1 MDIYQW
7 SHSISLRG
15 SFGCIPPTWL
25 RRRQNGTAECFCKPE
40 WSRRKIA
47 TIEKPCGF
55 KFEIHGVTYPNVG
68 TDSSAINKKS
78 SLLSLRRP
86 FLNIDHALNHKVMKK
101 FPPTKIWSQ
110 ITTLQYKSSVAILG
124 LMIISMAIGNLPI
137 EMVIHTIDITPSYM
151 NDLLCA
157 NCEKV
162 HSWNFDISISKK
174 L

>member
-1 MDIYQW
+1 
-7 SHSISLRG
+7 
-15 SFGCIPPTWL
+15 
-25 RRRQNGTAECFCKPE
+25 
-40 WSRRKIA
+40 
-47 TIEKPCGF
+47 
-55 KFEIHGVTYPNVG
+55 
-68 TDSSAINKKS
+68 
-78 SLLSLRRP
+78 
-86 FLNIDHALNHKVMKK
+86 MKK

-162 HSWNFDISISKK
+162 HS
-174 L
+174 